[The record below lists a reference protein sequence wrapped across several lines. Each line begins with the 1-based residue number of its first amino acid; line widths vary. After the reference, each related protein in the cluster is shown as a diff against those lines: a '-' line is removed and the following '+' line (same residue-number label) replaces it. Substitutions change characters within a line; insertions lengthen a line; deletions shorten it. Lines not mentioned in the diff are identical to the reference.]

1 MLYRMKFFKHI
12 ILSIFA
18 LGVFVAPANAQTDVK
33 ALTGA
38 LAETIREYAVY
49 ADTLAYRIA
58 FANRKNPTV
67 LLGIAEAYNMNQDF
81 DKTKKYAM
89 QALEVQPD
97 FAPSYV
103 LLGRHCQYKF
113 EHYGDSAYRDTAIIY
128 FKKAMEVNP
137 LYPDSYDYY
146 AYMKSSE
153 DPEGVL
159 SQFLQLRDQRPDLKI
174 GGTIAALQVAV
185 AKKAPD
191 DTLGIKMGL
200 LKKGITTYEE
210 QGNENLSLDELY
222 KYCNALDN
230 AVDWS
235 KETDV
240 KNFYREKIVSVA
252 NYAHEQDVTDPRFLS
267 VLLAANYG
275 LQHYQDAIKNANELF
290 QSADTAKT
298 HYRYMPYDYRYQALS
313 MFSLESIDSLSTGEA
328 GLEAAID
335 VMDKGLETGLDL
347 SQDMGV
353 TMGQRELATAQYN
366 QMSGDIRKL
375 VNALIAQGKYDQALH
390 IRKYQMSKKNPND
403 IIINDWADLLAV
415 LQKKYENTT
424 DATEKSIA
432 QRELLSLYTKIE
444 QDFPTDP
451 QVCGIYFN
459 HALALAATDE
469 NNGSGNALPL
479 FTKLFNLERNNMT
492 RDSSDEQ
499 YIAYA
504 AQYMSVYY
512 FYNSD
517 YVNAMKYAL
526 YMMDSDIT
534 YDMGDKIFGAC
545 SKAKP
550 KTAAR
555 LRAEHRPL

>member
-1 MLYRMKFFKHI
+1 M
-12 ILSIFA
+12 
-18 LGVFVAPANAQTDVK
+18 APANAQTDVK

-403 IIINDWADLLAV
+403 IIINDWADQLAV

-424 DATEKSIA
+424 DATEKSLA

-492 RDSSDEQ
+492 RDSNDEQ

>member
-1 MLYRMKFFKHI
+1 MKFFKHI

>member
-1 MLYRMKFFKHI
+1 M
-12 ILSIFA
+12 
-18 LGVFVAPANAQTDVK
+18 APANAQTDVK

>member
-1 MLYRMKFFKHI
+1 MKFFKHI
-12 ILSIFA
+12 ILSVFV
-18 LGVFVAPANAQTDVK
+18 LGAFVAPANAQTDVK

-38 LAETIREYAVY
+38 LAETIREYANY

-159 SQFLQLRDQRPDLKI
+159 RQFLNLRDQRPDLKI
-174 GGTIAALQVAV
+174 GGTIAALQVNV

-200 LKKGITTYEE
+200 LKKGLYTYEE

-222 KYCNALDN
+222 SYCNALDN

-235 KETDV
+235 KEADV

-252 NYAHEQDVTDPRFLS
+252 SYAHEQEVTDPRFLS
-267 VLLAANYG
+267 ALLAANYG
-275 LQHYQDAIKNANELF
+275 LERYQDAIKNANELF

-298 HYRYMPYDYRYQALS
+298 HYRFMPYDYRYKALS
-313 MFSLESIDSLSTGEA
+313 MFSLESIDSLSTGNV
-328 GLEAAID
+328 GLDAAVDEIE
-335 VMDKGLETGLDL
+335 KGTETGLAL
-347 SQDMGV
+347 SGDMSI
-353 TMGQRELATAQYN
+353 TMQQRELAVAQYN
-366 QMSGDIRKL
+366 AMSGDVTKI
-375 VNALIAQGKYDQALH
+375 VNALMAKGKYDQALH
-390 IRKYQMSKKNPND
+390 IREYQKSKKSEPTF
-403 IIINDWADLLAV
+403 NDWLYLINV
-415 LQKKYENTT
+415 LQSRYENAA
-424 DATEKSIA
+424 DATEKSLA
-432 QRELLSLYTKIE
+432 QRDLIDMYVKVE
-444 QDFPTDP
+444 QEFSTDP
-451 QVCGIYFN
+451 QVCRIYYN
-459 HALALAATDE
+459 HASAVVGDSHPKEGTGLALY
-469 NNGSGNALPL
+469 
-479 FTKLFNLERNNMT
+479 TKLFNLEASNPS
-492 RDSSDEQ
+492 RD
-499 YIAYA
+499 AYDDQFLAIA
-504 AQYMSVYY
+504 AQYLSMYS

-517 YVNAMKYAL
+517 YETAMKYAL
-526 YMMDSDIT
+526 VLMD
-534 YDMGDKIFGAC
+534 YDMTYSVGDQIFNAC

-555 LRAEHRPL
+555 MRAEHRPL

>member
-1 MLYRMKFFKHI
+1 MKFFKHI
-12 ILSIFA
+12 ILS
-18 LGVFVAPANAQTDVK
+18 VFVLGAFAAPANAQTDVK

-38 LAETIREYAVY
+38 LAETIREYANY

-89 QALEVQPD
+89 QALEIQPD

-113 EHYGDSAYRDTAIIY
+113 EHWGDSAYRDTAIIY

-146 AYMKSSE
+146 ASMKASE

-159 SQFLQLRDQRPDLKI
+159 RQFLQLRDQRPDLNI

-185 AKKAPD
+185 ARKAPD

-222 KYCNALDN
+222 KYCNALDL

-235 KETDV
+235 KEADV

-252 NYAHEQDVTDPRFLS
+252 NFAHEKEVTDPRFLS

-275 LQHYQDAIKNANELF
+275 LQRYQDAIKNANELF
-290 QSADTAKT
+290 QSADTAKL

-424 DATEKSIA
+424 DATEKSLA

>member
-1 MLYRMKFFKHI
+1 MKFFKHI

-403 IIINDWADLLAV
+403 IIINDWADQLAV

-424 DATEKSIA
+424 DATEKSLA

>member
-1 MLYRMKFFKHI
+1 MKFFKHI
-12 ILSIFA
+12 ILSVFV
-18 LGVFVAPANAQTDVK
+18 LGAFVAPANAQTDVK

-38 LAETIREYAVY
+38 LAETIREYANY

-128 FKKAMEVNP
+128 YKKAMEVNP

-159 SQFLQLRDQRPDLKI
+159 RQFLNLRDQRPDLKI
-174 GGTIAALQVAV
+174 GGTIAALQVNV

-200 LKKGITTYEE
+200 LKKGLYTYEE

-222 KYCNALDN
+222 SYCNALDN

-235 KETDV
+235 KEADV

-252 NYAHEQDVTDPRFLS
+252 SYAHEQEVTDPRFLS
-267 VLLAANYG
+267 ALLAANYG
-275 LQHYQDAIKNANELF
+275 LERYQDAIKNANELF

-298 HYRYMPYDYRYQALS
+298 HYRFMPYDYRYKALS
-313 MFSLESIDSLSTGEA
+313 MFSLESIDSLSTGNV
-328 GLEAAID
+328 GLDAAVDEIE
-335 VMDKGLETGLDL
+335 KGTETGLAL
-347 SQDMGV
+347 SGDMSI
-353 TMGQRELATAQYN
+353 TMQQRELAVAQYN
-366 QMSGDIRKL
+366 AMSGDVTKI
-375 VNALIAQGKYDQALH
+375 VNALMAKGKYDQALH
-390 IRKYQMSKKNPND
+390 IREYQKSKKSEPTF
-403 IIINDWADLLAV
+403 NDWLYLINV
-415 LQKKYENTT
+415 LQSRYENAA
-424 DATEKSIA
+424 DATEKSLA
-432 QRELLSLYTKIE
+432 QRDLIDMYVKVE
-444 QDFPTDP
+444 QEFSTDP
-451 QVCGIYFN
+451 QVCRIYYN
-459 HALALAATDE
+459 HASAVVGDSHPKEGTGLALY
-469 NNGSGNALPL
+469 
-479 FTKLFNLERNNMT
+479 TKLFNLEASNPS
-492 RDSSDEQ
+492 RD
-499 YIAYA
+499 AYDDQFLAIA
-504 AQYMSVYY
+504 AQYLSMYS

-517 YVNAMKYAL
+517 YETAMKYAL
-526 YMMDSDIT
+526 VLMD
-534 YDMGDKIFGAC
+534 YDMTYSVGDQIFNAC

-555 LRAEHRPL
+555 MRAEHRPL

>member
-275 LQHYQDAIKNANELF
+275 LQHYQDAIQNANELF

-335 VMDKGLETGLDL
+335 VMDKGLETGL
-347 SQDMGV
+347 V
-353 TMGQRELATAQYN
+353 
-366 QMSGDIRKL
+366 I
-375 VNALIAQGKYDQALH
+375 
-390 IRKYQMSKKNPND
+390 
-403 IIINDWADLLAV
+403 
-415 LQKKYENTT
+415 
-424 DATEKSIA
+424 
-432 QRELLSLYTKIE
+432 
-444 QDFPTDP
+444 
-451 QVCGIYFN
+451 
-459 HALALAATDE
+459 
-469 NNGSGNALPL
+469 SGNLLMP
-479 FTKLFNLERNNMT
+479 
-492 RDSSDEQ
+492 
-499 YIAYA
+499 
-504 AQYMSVYY
+504 
-512 FYNSD
+512 
-517 YVNAMKYAL
+517 
-526 YMMDSDIT
+526 
-534 YDMGDKIFGAC
+534 
-545 SKAKP
+545 
-550 KTAAR
+550 
-555 LRAEHRPL
+555 

>member
-1 MLYRMKFFKHI
+1 MKFFKHI
-12 ILSIFA
+12 ILS
-18 LGVFVAPANAQTDVK
+18 VFVLGAFVTPANAQTDVK

-38 LAETIREYAVY
+38 LAETIREYANY

-58 FANRKNPTV
+58 LANRKNPTV

-146 AYMKSSE
+146 AIMKSSE

-159 SQFLQLRDQRPDLKI
+159 RQFLNLRDQRPDLQI
-174 GGTIAALQVAV
+174 GGTIAALQVNV
-185 AKKAPD
+185 ARKAPD

-200 LKKGITTYEE
+200 LKRGLTTYEE
-210 QGNENLSLDELY
+210 QGNENLSLDELNQ
-222 KYCNALDN
+222 YCSALDL

-252 NYAHEQDVTDPRFLS
+252 SFAHEKEVTDPRFLS
-267 VLLAANYG
+267 ALLAANYG
-275 LQHYQDAIKNANELF
+275 LERYQDAIKNANELF
-290 QSADTAKT
+290 QSADTAKL
-298 HYRYMPYDYRYQALS
+298 HYRFMPYDYRYKALS
-313 MFSLESIDSLSTGEA
+313 MFSLESIDSLSTGNV
-328 GLEAAID
+328 GLDAAVDEIE
-335 VMDKGLETGLDL
+335 KGTETGLAL
-347 SQDMGV
+347 SEDMSI
-353 TMGQRELATAQYN
+353 TMQQRELAVAQYN
-366 QMSGDIRKL
+366 AMSGDVTKI
-375 VNALIAQGKYDQALH
+375 VNALIAKGKFDQALH
-390 IRKYQMSKKNPND
+390 IREYQKSKKANPTF
-403 IIINDWADLLAV
+403 NDWLYLINV
-415 LQKKYENTT
+415 LQAKYDKGA
-424 DATEKSIA
+424 DATEKSLA
-432 QRELLSLYTKIE
+432 QRELMDMYTKVE
-444 QDFPTDP
+444 QEFSTEP
-451 QVCGIYFN
+451 QVCSIYFN
-459 HALALAATDE
+459 HALVLAGTDE

-479 FTKLFNLERNNMT
+479 FTKLFNLERANMN
-492 RDSSDEQ
+492 RDSNDDQ

-504 AQYMSVYY
+504 AQYMAVYY
-512 FYNSD
+512 FYNND
-517 YVNAMKYAL
+517 FDNAMRYSL
-526 YMMDSDIT
+526 YMMDNDLT

-545 SKAKP
+545 SKARP

-555 LRAEHRPL
+555 MRAEHRPL

>member
-1 MLYRMKFFKHI
+1 MKFFKHI

-313 MFSLESIDSLSTGEA
+313 MFSLESIDSLSTGDA

-403 IIINDWADLLAV
+403 IIINDWADQLAV

-424 DATEKSIA
+424 DATEKSLA

>member
-1 MLYRMKFFKHI
+1 M
-12 ILSIFA
+12 
-18 LGVFVAPANAQTDVK
+18 APANAQTDVK

-275 LQHYQDAIKNANELF
+275 LQHYQDAIQNANELF

-313 MFSLESIDSLSTGEA
+313 MFSLESIDSLSIGEA

-432 QRELLSLYTKIE
+432 QRDLLSLYTKIE

>member
-1 MLYRMKFFKHI
+1 MKFFKHI
-12 ILSIFA
+12 ILSVFVFGA
-18 LGVFVAPANAQTDVK
+18 FVAPANAQTDVK

-38 LAETIREYAVY
+38 LAETIREYANY

-58 FANRKNPTV
+58 IANRKNPTV

-89 QALEVQPD
+89 QALDVQPD

-159 SQFLQLRDQRPDLKI
+159 RQFLNLRDQRPDLNI

-185 AKKAPD
+185 AKKAPE
-191 DTLGIKMGL
+191 DTLGIRMGL
-200 LKKGITTYEE
+200 LKKGLTTYEE
-210 QGNENLSLDELY
+210 QGNENLTLDELY
-222 KYCNALDN
+222 KYCGALDN

-235 KETDV
+235 KEADV

-252 NYAHEQDVTDPRFLS
+252 TYAHEQEVTDPRFLS

-275 LQHYQDAIKNANELF
+275 LQRYQDAIKNANELF

-298 HYRYMPYDYRYQALS
+298 HYHYMPYDYRYQALS
-313 MFSLESIDSLSTGEA
+313 MFSLESIDSLKTGNI
-328 GLEAAID
+328 GLDAAVD

-347 SQDMGV
+347 SQDMSV

-366 QMSGDIRKL
+366 AMSGDISRI
-375 VNALIAQGKYDQALH
+375 VSALIAKGEYDQALH
-390 IRKYQMSKKNPND
+390 IRQYQKSKKSANDITVNDWLYQTEIIMTKYQKAKDS
-403 IIINDWADLLAV
+403 A
-415 LQKKYENTT
+415 
-424 DATEKSIA
+424 EKSIA
-432 QRELLSLYTKIE
+432 QRDLLDLYTKIE

-451 QVCGIYFN
+451 AVCKIYYN
-459 HALALAATDE
+459 HAAVLAESEE
-469 NNGSGNALPL
+469 NPGTGKALNH
-479 FTKLFNLERNNMT
+479 FTKLFNLEASNPS
-492 RDSSDEQ
+492 RDDYDEQ
-499 YIAYA
+499 YWAIA
-504 AQYMSVYY
+504 AQYMGMYY
-512 FYNSD
+512 FYNKD
-517 YVNAMKYAL
+517 YDNALKYAL
-526 YMMDSDIT
+526 YMMDSDLT
-534 YDMGDKIFGAC
+534 YGVGDQIFNVC
-545 SKAKP
+545 SKGRP

-555 LRAEHRPL
+555 LRAEHRPI

>member
-1 MLYRMKFFKHI
+1 MKFFKHI

-275 LQHYQDAIKNANELF
+275 LQHYQDAIQNANELF

-424 DATEKSIA
+424 DATEKSLA

>member
-1 MLYRMKFFKHI
+1 MKFFKHI
-12 ILSIFA
+12 ILSVFV
-18 LGVFVAPANAQTDVK
+18 LGAFVAPANAQTDVK

-38 LAETIREYAVY
+38 LAETIREYANY

-58 FANRKNPTV
+58 LANRKNPTV

-128 FKKAMEVNP
+128 YKKAMEVNP

-159 SQFLQLRDQRPDLKI
+159 RQFLNLRDQRPDLKI
-174 GGTIAALQVAV
+174 GGTIAALQVNV

-200 LKKGITTYEE
+200 LKKGLYTYEE

-222 KYCNALDN
+222 SYCNALDN

-235 KETDV
+235 KEADV

-252 NYAHEQDVTDPRFLS
+252 SYAHEQEVTDPRFLS
-267 VLLAANYG
+267 ALLAANYG
-275 LQHYQDAIKNANELF
+275 LERYQDAIKNANELF

-298 HYRYMPYDYRYQALS
+298 HYRFMPYDYRYKALS
-313 MFSLESIDSLSTGEA
+313 MFSLESIDSLSTGNV
-328 GLEAAID
+328 GLDAAVDEIE
-335 VMDKGLETGLDL
+335 KGTETGLAL
-347 SQDMGV
+347 SGDMSI
-353 TMGQRELATAQYN
+353 TMQQRELAVAQYN
-366 QMSGDIRKL
+366 AMSGDVTKI
-375 VNALIAQGKYDQALH
+375 VNALMAKGKYDQALH
-390 IRKYQMSKKNPND
+390 IREYQKSKKSEPTF
-403 IIINDWADLLAV
+403 NDWLYLINV
-415 LQKKYENTT
+415 LQSRYENAA
-424 DATEKSIA
+424 DATEKSLA
-432 QRELLSLYTKIE
+432 QRDLIDMYVKVE
-444 QDFPTDP
+444 QEFSTDP
-451 QVCGIYFN
+451 QVCRIYYN
-459 HALALAATDE
+459 HASAVVGDSHPKEGTGLALY
-469 NNGSGNALPL
+469 
-479 FTKLFNLERNNMT
+479 TKLFNLEASNPS
-492 RDSSDEQ
+492 RD
-499 YIAYA
+499 AYDDQFLAIA
-504 AQYMSVYY
+504 AQYLSMYS

-517 YVNAMKYAL
+517 YETAMKYAL
-526 YMMDSDIT
+526 VLMD
-534 YDMGDKIFGAC
+534 YDMTYSVGDQIFNAC

-550 KTAAR
+550 KTAKR
-555 LRAEHRPL
+555 MREEHRPL

>member
-1 MLYRMKFFKHI
+1 MKFFKHI
-12 ILSIFA
+12 ILS
-18 LGVFVAPANAQTDVK
+18 VFVLGAFAAPANAQTDVK

-38 LAETIREYAVY
+38 LAETIREYANY

-89 QALEVQPD
+89 QALEIQPD

-146 AYMKSSE
+146 ASMKASE

-159 SQFLQLRDQRPDLKI
+159 KQFLQLRDQRPDLNI
-174 GGTIAALQVAV
+174 GGTIAALQVNV
-185 AKKAPD
+185 ARKAPD

-222 KYCNALDN
+222 AYCNALDL
-230 AVDWS
+230 AVDYS
-235 KETDV
+235 KEADV

-252 NYAHEQDVTDPRFLS
+252 NFAHEKEVTDPRFLS

-275 LQHYQDAIKNANELF
+275 LQRYQDAIKNANELF
-290 QSADTAKT
+290 QSADTTKL

-313 MFSLESIDSLSTGEA
+313 MFSLESIDSLSTGNVGLDAAVDIMEK
-328 GLEAAID
+328 GLEA
-335 VMDKGLETGLDL
+335 GLDL
-347 SQDMGV
+347 SQDMGI
-353 TMGQRELATAQYN
+353 TMQKRQLATHQYN
-366 QMSGDIRKL
+366 TMSSDIKKI
-375 VNALIAQGKYDQALH
+375 VNALIAKGSYDQALH
-390 IRKYQMSKKNPND
+390 IRQYQMSKKNPND
-403 IIINDWADLLAV
+403 VTIDDWLYQTEIIFAKFQKAADSS
-415 LQKKYENTT
+415 
-424 DATEKSIA
+424 EKSIA
-432 QRELLSLYTKIE
+432 QRELLELFTKIE
-444 QDFPTDP
+444 QEFPTDP
-451 QVCGIYFN
+451 TVCKIYYN
-459 HALALAATDE
+459 HASVLSETEE
-469 NNGSGNALPL
+469 NPGSGKALSQ
-479 FTKLFNLERNNMT
+479 FTKLFNLEAANLN
-492 RDSSDEQ
+492 RDSYDEQ
-499 YIAYA
+499 YWAIA
-504 AQYMSVYY
+504 AQYIGMYH
-512 FYNSD
+512 FYNKEYES
-517 YVNAMKYAL
+517 AMKYAL
-526 YMMDSDIT
+526 YMMDSDLT
-534 YDMGDKIFGAC
+534 YNIGDQIFNICAKG
-545 SKAKP
+545 KP

-555 LRAEHRPL
+555 MRAEHRPI

>member
-1 MLYRMKFFKHI
+1 
-12 ILSIFA
+12 
-18 LGVFVAPANAQTDVK
+18 VAPANAQTDVK

>member
-403 IIINDWADLLAV
+403 IIINDWADQLAV

-424 DATEKSIA
+424 DATEKSLA

>member
-1 MLYRMKFFKHI
+1 MKFFKHI

-275 LQHYQDAIKNANELF
+275 LQHYQDAIQNANELF

-403 IIINDWADLLAV
+403 IIINDWADQLAV

-424 DATEKSIA
+424 DATEKSLA